1 MFGPYGRLGPGRLD
15 YRITSLLS
23 IFKREFDES
32 EKGEGLRRGG
42 VRGIDLEHI
51 GKVPASHNSRA
62 IWFSSDVSG

>member
-1 MFGPYGRLGPGRLD
+1 MMETSCRLD

-51 GKVPASHNSRA
+51 GKVRHGTARP
-62 IWFSSDVSG
+62 VEE

>member
-1 MFGPYGRLGPGRLD
+1 MRSCRLD

-51 GKVPASHNSRA
+51 GKV
-62 IWFSSDVSG
+62 

>member
-1 MFGPYGRLGPGRLD
+1 LAFDGRPGPGRLD

-51 GKVPASHNSRA
+51 GKVPAKPQFPSNL
-62 IWFSSDVSG
+62 ILL